1 MDISK
6 YTLRLYDVIRD
17 YASFA
22 TIDIFWEYI
31 QYTRHLNQ
39 RHIKIGKIIWC
50 VAENHKKDKQQKL
63 SKSVIHFTTYSQN
76 FECQDGLWKDS

>member
-1 MDISK
+1 MDIYR
-6 YTLRLYDVIRD
+6 YTLRFRD

-50 VAENHKKDKQQKL
+50 VEENHKKDKQQKL